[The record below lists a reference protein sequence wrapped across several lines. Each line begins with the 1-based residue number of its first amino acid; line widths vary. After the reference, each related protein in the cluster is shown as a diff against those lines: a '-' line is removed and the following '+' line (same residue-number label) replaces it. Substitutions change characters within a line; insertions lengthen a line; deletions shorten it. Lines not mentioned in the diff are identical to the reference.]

1 MIALLQAPA
10 AAPMPPIPA
19 TSPLPTGALWGIVI
33 PALLL
38 VFTAVSTFLLYRRF
52 EKEESEQR

>member
-1 MIALLQAPA
+1 MIALLQTAA

-19 TSPLPTGALWGIVI
+19 TSPLPADAVWSIII

-38 VFTAVSTFLLYRRF
+38 VFTAVSTLLLYRRF
-52 EKEESEQR
+52 EKEESGQR